1 MAINKVM
8 LTGNLTRD
16 AELKSLPN
24 GTSVLEFGVAVNER
38 TRNQSG
44 EWEDRPNFFDCTL
57 YGNRAEGIAPFMT
70 KGKKVALEGRL
81 QWRQW
86 ERDGEKRSKVSVVVN
101 EVEFMESARKQE
113 APAPR
118 QDVLAD
124 ADIPF

>member
-101 EVEFMESARKQE
+101 EVEFMEGARKQE
-113 APAPR
+113 APR

-124 ADIPF
+124 VDIPF

>member
-38 TRNQSG
+38 SRNQSG

-57 YGNRAEGIAPFMT
+57 YGNRAEGIAPFMA

-86 ERDGEKRSKVSVVVN
+86 ERDGEKRSKVSVIVN
-101 EVEFMESARKQE
+101 EVEFMEGARKQE

-124 ADIPF
+124 VDIPF

>member
-8 LTGNLTRD
+8 LAGNLTRD

-24 GTSVLEFGVAVNER
+24 GTSVLEFGIAVNDR
-38 TRNQSG
+38 RRNPQT
-44 EWEDRPNFFDCTL
+44 EQWEDVPNFFDCTL

-70 KGKKVALEGRL
+70 RGKKVALEGRL

-86 ERDGEKRSKVSVVVN
+86 EKDGEKRSKVSVTVN
-101 EVEFMESARKQE
+101 EVEFMESAARKQE
-113 APAPR
+113 PR
-118 QDVLAD
+118 QDALAG

>member
-70 KGKKVALEGRL
+70 KGKKVALDGRL

-86 ERDGEKRSKVSVVVN
+86 ERDGEKRSKVSVIVN
-101 EVEFMESARKQE
+101 EVEFMEGARKQE
-113 APAPR
+113 APR